1 MAAAVLARVPGAEGL
16 HGGLDGVVDVED
28 AVDLGDV
35 EDDAWP
41 GLDAGELDG
50 AVPGLRLL
58 EKEDER
64 AESGAV
70 DVGHLAEVEEDIL
83 GVLAVGEDLV
93 LEVLGAGGDEASI
106 QRDLED
112 VADDVKTVVHGQSPI

>member
-1 MAAAVLARVPGAEGL
+1 MMRGLGWMQASLTVPFQVCAFWRRKTSE
-16 HGGLDGVVDVED
+16 
-28 AVDLGDV
+28 
-35 EDDAWP
+35 P
-41 GLDAGELDG
+41 SPEL
-50 AVPGLRLL
+50 
-58 EKEDER
+58 
-64 AESGAV
+64 
-70 DVGHLAEVEEDIL
+70 LAEVEEDIL